1 MTPDQIACITNSF
14 HHLLLIEDTLAALFY
29 GHLFELEPSLRPM
42 FQADMRGQ
50 GRKFMTMLH
59 LIVSGLHDLDQLL
72 PSLQELGRRHRD
84 YGVREVHYETVRAAL
99 RWALR
104 QGLGERFTPDVEQA
118 WNALYLLVAD
128 RMKAAASQA
137 TG

>member
-72 PSLQELGRRHRD
+72 PSLQELGRRHMD